1 MNFVR
6 RNTDNSFHLS
16 QKRQVSGI
24 LDTIVCT
31 PYYDFSNTLFETQ
44 DKFEI
49 RTITS
54 FAFLYRYL
62 KSARPCIQSQILNI
76 PKYHNLIL
84 SNPW

>member
-54 FAFLYRYL
+54 FAFF
-62 KSARPCIQSQILNI
+62 IQI
-76 PKYHNLIL
+76 PKKCKPVYSEPN
-84 SNPW
+84 S